1 MMIKGSNKFLKATKI
16 ILIVCSVFVI
26 QRVNLINLNDKI
38 TNENLNKT
46 IDLTAMTYKLNEIQ
60 LKDKYYP
67 LDTFTGDLTGYGAN
81 CPLCSGKLGC
91 TGQDVSDGTTIYN
104 DVDYGEVRIVASS
117 KNLKCGSIVTFDA
130 GYVSDKKVVA
140 IVLDRG
146 VLGTDLDLL
155 VENEDFALK
164 NIGRHKISYDVL
176 RNGWER

>member
-1 MMIKGSNKFLKATKI
+1 M
-16 ILIVCSVFVI
+16 
-26 QRVNLINLNDKI
+26 
-38 TNENLNKT
+38 
-46 IDLTAMTYKLNEIQ
+46 
-60 LKDKYYP
+60 
-67 LDTFTGDLTGYGAN
+67 TGYGAN

-91 TGQDVSDGTTIYN
+91 TGQDVTDGTTIYN
-104 DVDYGEVRIVASS
+104 DADYGEVRIVASS

-155 VENEDFALK
+155 VENEDYALK
-164 NIGRHKISYDVL
+164 NIGRHKINYDVL

>member
-1 MMIKGSNKFLKATKI
+1 MNNKLLKKAFKIIRLSIIVVVLLIAETSSKKYENKIESVNENRTINLTTMALKLEEEISNDLYATK
-16 ILIVCSVFVI
+16 
-26 QRVNLINLNDKI
+26 D
-38 TNENLNKT
+38 
-46 IDLTAMTYKLNEIQ
+46 TY
-60 LKDKYYP
+60 
-67 LDTFTGDLTGYGAN
+67 TGDLTGYGAN

-104 DVDYGEVRIVASS
+104 DADYGNVRIVASS

-130 GYVSDKKVVA
+130 DYVSGEKVVA

-155 VENEDFALK
+155 VESEDFASK
-164 NIGRHKISYDVL
+164 NVGRHKISYDVL